1 MGQFA
6 VEHGLVPLVVHA
18 RHIKIFS
25 QKSKMRSRR
34 TVRKR
39 QRTRG
44 RKKSNRRLAV
54 ARISKK
60 RGGMPSLEEAGIAH
74 KRDLTRLEKDIK
86 DTKYVIAK
94 FEREMA
100 SKPNDD
106 ILRAQMD
113 LLRDRLNKLEIDY
126 DDKSSWAI
134 QGWV

>member
-6 VEHGLVPLVVHA
+6 VEHGLVPTNCPA
-18 RHIKIFS
+18 DCRMNFFS
-25 QKSKMRSRR
+25 RTSKMRSRR

-39 QRTRG
+39 TRG
-44 RKKSNRRLAV
+44 RKNSNRRFTV
-54 ARISKK
+54 RK
-60 RGGMPSLEEAGIAH
+60 RGGMLSLEEVGIAH

-113 LLRDRLNKLEIDY
+113 LLRDRLNKLERDY

>member
-1 MGQFA
+1 
-6 VEHGLVPLVVHA
+6 
-18 RHIKIFS
+18 
-25 QKSKMRSRR
+25 
-34 TVRKR
+34 
-39 QRTRG
+39 
-44 RKKSNRRLAV
+44 
-54 ARISKK
+54 
-60 RGGMPSLEEAGIAH
+60 MPSLEEAGIAH

-113 LLRDRLNKLEIDY
+113 LLRDRLNKLERDY